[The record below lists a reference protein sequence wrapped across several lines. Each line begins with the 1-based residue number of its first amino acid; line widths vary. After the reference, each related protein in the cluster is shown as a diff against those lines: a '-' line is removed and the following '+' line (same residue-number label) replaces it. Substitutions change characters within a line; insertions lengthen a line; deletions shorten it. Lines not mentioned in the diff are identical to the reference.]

1 MTKKIAARLI
11 AAVMVLANLVCA
23 MAVPAMAAVMEGG
36 HEIKVVVLDPG
47 HGGDGEGTA
56 ATYMGRTYSE
66 AELVLKIARYCR
78 QYLQENYWNVKVLMT
93 REGPAQIGLEERV
106 KFAADNDA
114 DFLLSLHLNGLN
126 GRNRGAYML
135 VPKGIYNPDQGAVSR
150 AGATE
155 VLRELE
161 KVGVRN
167 KGFLEKTKSER
178 YPDGSWKDAYKIV
191 RFGVEMDVPAIISE
205 SCFMD
210 NSQDFQQFLSSE
222 EKLKGLGEANAR
234 GVAKVLGLEHIS
246 RKPAYYNSAA
256 ENADAPFEDVFENFW
271 FYDDVVYAYENGLM
285 QGMTEDTFVGTAAAN
300 RAMVVTLLYRLEG
313 SQETAATVSFTDVPA
328 DAWFYQEVEWAYRNG
343 VTTGMG
349 PGIFCPGQNVTREQF
364 VTFLYRYAQRTG
376 CQTQSDQDLS
386 AFKDGGKISQYA
398 LAAVRWAVEHA
409 LIKGYD
415 DSTLQPQ
422 KSLNRAE
429 LAALMH
435 RFDQYLLTPEP
446 EQPEDAAEPT
456 EPDSTEPTE
465 PESTEP
471 TEPDTTQ
478 PTDPSVDS
486 KDEEHDPD
494 SGITA

>member
-1 MTKKIAARLI
+1 M
-11 AAVMVLANLVCA
+11 M
-23 MAVPAMAAVMEGG
+23 
-36 HEIKVVVLDPG
+36 
-47 HGGDGEGTA
+47 
-56 ATYMGRTYSE
+56 
-66 AELVLKIARYCR
+66 
-78 QYLQENYWNVKVLMT
+78 
-93 REGPAQIGLEERV
+93 
-106 KFAADNDA
+106 
-114 DFLLSLHLNGLN
+114 
-126 GRNRGAYML
+126 
-135 VPKGIYNPDQGAVSR
+135 
-150 AGATE
+150 
-155 VLRELE
+155 
-161 KVGVRN
+161 
-167 KGFLEKTKSER
+167 
-178 YPDGSWKDAYKIV
+178 
-191 RFGVEMDVPAIISE
+191 
-205 SCFMD
+205 
-210 NSQDFQQFLSSE
+210 
-222 EKLKGLGEANAR
+222 EKLKALGEANAR

-246 RKPAYYNSAA
+246 KKPAYYNSAA

-328 DAWFYQEVEWAYRNG
+328 DAWFYQEVEWAYKNG

-435 RFDQYLLTPEP
+435 RFDQYLLTPESG
-446 EQPEDAAEPT
+446 QPEEPEDIVDPGEPDSTDPTEPDATDPT
-456 EPDSTEPTE
+456 EPDSADPAD
-465 PESTEP
+465 PDATEP

-478 PTDPSVDS
+478 PTDPSVDI
-486 KDEEHDPD
+486 KDEEPDPD
-494 SGITA
+494 SSITA